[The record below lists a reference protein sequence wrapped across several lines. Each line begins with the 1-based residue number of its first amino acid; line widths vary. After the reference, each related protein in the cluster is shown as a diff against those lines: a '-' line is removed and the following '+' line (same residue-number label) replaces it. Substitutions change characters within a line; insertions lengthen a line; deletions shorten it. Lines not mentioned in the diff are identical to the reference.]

1 MFFSRFL
8 HFLLPVNATKKDL
21 GLSSD
26 KLLKHSIGSS
36 ASNSCC
42 YCHCCEEQGGSSYNY
57 SGGNVCVAQL
67 LRLEVEAHH
76 TLEVQR
82 RILAGIPDFQV
93 LDAFRFIE
101 ESRSAA
107 ITPMSLSEALAGEGF
122 ILTHREQ
129 QLIFHRL
136 DRDCDGRLN
145 YLEFV
150 EAVMPSNCTGPCT
163 SLSPI
168 CTEALRNMRWLHTSA
183 HHCCPCSLFHSA
195 SSSRLASRKKGSAIA
210 KRSTSCTDGEHTWYS
225 PRACS
230 CRSNMG
236 DYSCSACAPLEHK
249 DNTLLCSMGNKK
261 LGNSSVASGCEV
273 AVALNS
279 QINTERR
286 LECLREKLALKSD
299 FNILQFWGLFDTEGR
314 GYATAPHIKD
324 ALHFIGLHVTLTQA
338 RLFAE
343 KLTSDSEPRLRYA
356 DMAKAFLPTKSRYA
370 KAMINRISNG
380 HPKCPAPLAH
390 LAPETLEIVA
400 SIFDLI
406 VASEE
411 QAELLRH
418 RLCLKDL
425 SSAFRDLDKNGDGYI
440 TATEFS
446 ELLVAHGFY
455 PSEAELDALVNHYD
469 KNGDKK
475 VSYAEFVN
483 EIGRTRCPM
492 GCCRLIC
499 LCSETKLHE

>member
-1 MFFSRFL
+1 MPLSLVARRRLAHFFAA
-8 HFLLPVNATKKDL
+8 VAE
-21 GLSSD
+21 
-26 KLLKHSIGSS
+26 
-36 ASNSCC
+36 
-42 YCHCCEEQGGSSYNY
+42 CEEQVDKLRVALTRRPGFAAYKAFASLDSLGNGFLT
-57 SGGNVCVAQL
+57 SGDLQRYLKHHGALV
-67 LRLEVEAHH
+67 REPEVFS
-76 TLEVQR
+76 L
-82 RILAGIPDFQV
+82 
-93 LDAFRFIE
+93 FR
-101 ESRSAA
+101 
-107 ITPMSLSEALAGEGF
+107 
-122 ILTHREQ
+122 
-129 QLIFHRL
+129 RL
-136 DRDCDGRLN
+136 DTDSDGKVSFSEDCDGRLN